1 MENDNRMYRGEAE
14 MSLLEEVEK
23 LRNAPLPDVRVSVAN
38 KVSEFFSE
46 SVFDKFESKL
56 ACEILRLLTRDVEV
70 RVRKTLS
77 ENLKSNTSIPRDIAL
92 TLAHDVLEV
101 STPILESCT
110 LLTDEDLVEIVNS
123 AEEVTKLEIIAKR
136 TKVSEPVSGAIIAR
150 KQSKV
155 IGTLLGNSGASI
167 SEADLQILVNQ
178 YSKENSIVEK
188 LVFRG
193 DLPISIVMKVME
205 FVSENLKN
213 QLKSKYKIDSNTA
226 DEIADKSLEKAT
238 LGVLQQSTVSNS
250 VQESPSSAQALFSE
264 SEQGV
269 PKLEKMVD
277 PLLMKKTKELV
288 EYLKKTDKLTSSIV
302 LRSLCE
308 GNLPFF
314 EVGLSRLAGIPIMNA
329 HMLVWASNP
338 TAFHSLYKRAEMP
351 MSTLQA
357 VELILLFMKQ
367 ESVTELSSNGSKSI
381 IRQRVVERILSG
393 GYDNSVPLMPYFMTL
408 INSKITT
415 KDILN

>member
-38 KVSEFFSE
+38 KVSEFFTE

-77 ENLKSNTSIPRDIAL
+77 ENLRSNTSIPRDIAL

-101 STPILESCT
+101 STPILESST

-136 TKVSEPVSGAIIAR
+136 TKVSEPVSGALIAR
-150 KQSKV
+150 RQSNV

-205 FVSENLKN
+205 FVSENLKD

-226 DEIADKSLEKAT
+226 DEIADIMS
-238 LGVLQQSTVSNS
+238 
-250 VQESPSSAQALFSE
+250 ALFRIMDE
-264 SEQGV
+264 NTDQTNEFIELG
-269 PKLEKMVD
+269 
-277 PLLMKKTKELV
+277 KEFDKGLV
-288 EYLKKTDKLTSSIV
+288 
-302 LRSLCE
+302 
-308 GNLPFF
+308 N
-314 EVGLSRLAGIPIMNA
+314 
-329 HMLVWASNP
+329 
-338 TAFHSLYKRAEMP
+338 
-351 MSTLQA
+351 
-357 VELILLFMKQ
+357 
-367 ESVTELSSNGSKSI
+367 
-381 IRQRVVERILSG
+381 
-393 GYDNSVPLMPYFMTL
+393 
-408 INSKITT
+408 
-415 KDILN
+415 